1 MGPHPLVIGLNIYK
15 EFFKEVNALKKKF
28 QKTGNCLLVFL
39 LSAVMLFSV
48 IPAVTVYAE
57 AETETEAGRYDVSQY
72 KAGEDQTKWTY
83 PDQDGMVFA
92 GWFTDSTCTTP
103 HTGTT
108 GTAYAKFVDANV
120 MKVAKQLNSAADAM
134 DDTVNIRFLTA
145 IKDTRLKSVSFHV
158 TLGSKSFTMTE
169 TKAYSS
175 VLEDGTA
182 VATTA
187 SYLFGTDATYFVVHT
202 LGGVPNEYFD
212 DTFTAT
218 VSWVTL
224 DGTTVTSPWTENT
237 DSYSYA
243 FKLNTYDELN
253 LSLSASAIRSY
264 NNGITAA
271 TSDSSVTLTVGN
283 GSESGGMFQ
292 IGTAR
297 HNASSWEVGATIS
310 SATGGVRRGVG
321 VVTPEGSLLFYV
333 SDTQAGYVTWD
344 TLVDKDDNSIRS
356 AALPISD
363 KVKDIIAQGNYT
375 LKAIATDIDGAG
387 TGKINLYVNDIWV
400 YTFVNNHVAKSN
412 GTVSATPLDLS
423 AKILPSIGAYYDQ
436 NVGVSFSDWYYRIE
450 AEQVKE
456 VGTVSGTFAKLDGTA
471 LPDTVTITFGS
482 ESFGNISRT
491 VTIGDNKDFEILLP
505 VGDYTVDVAADG
517 YQGGCAPITVKTGA
531 NDIGIVRLLQEMTEV
546 VLWFDNGTK
555 EQSGNSVTLGVPAGN
570 ADHGVEWQI
579 GKDITGATSWTVSA
593 HIAPGALDQ
602 HGFTVGTAD
611 GGSGALF
618 LFVNADK
625 AGHYSWQTFVQK
637 ETGSKFWKYWSLSDE
652 AKAAMASEDG
662 YTLTLEATG
671 MDGKLSGVLSLYV
684 NDIKVYSVANTFVG
698 ISSDHGCEDVWMD
711 LQNCHLS
718 LAVRSDPGD
727 TTGGATYASA
737 TFSDWYYTYSTEPS
751 DTEDTEDTDN
761 TEGWTIMPLRDSIK
775 EWINVNGSLTSTES
789 GAAVFAT
796 SEGNAANQLLCQFA
810 NAAENIS
817 AFEISTK
824 VQSGAEARRGVG
836 FKTPYGYMFFNVIEE
851 SGNTGVGYVAFNT
864 DGSFKE
870 QNYQELDVVAGQFIT
885 GTTKAY
891 TLKLVAK
898 DLTGTE
904 NDKIYFYVNNILV
917 YTYTNTLGWDL
928 TEQVRPAIGVR
939 GGGASATF
947 TDYTFKVLCDE
958 KEAPDTANWTEVDL
972 ITINGFINN
981 FGDLTRPSEIGGAAT
996 FATAKGNAANQLLCQ
1011 FANAAENIS
1020 AFEISTK
1027 VQSGAEARRGVGFK
1041 TPDGFIFFNVV
1052 ENSNTNGAGY
1062 VWYNIS
1068 YQQQSQDYVVLK
1080 EAAEE
1085 VVTGADPYTLK
1096 LVATDLTGTSA
1107 DTITLY
1113 VNDIAVYTYTNT
1125 LGWDL
1130 TKKVLPAIGVR
1141 GSGASAIFTDYT
1153 FKVLPKTVNLTLA
1166 YDDRYT
1172 FEAAVASNEVVSV
1185 TSNQTGMQTPDMA
1198 VLTASGDGNTYI
1210 ATGVGTAKVTL
1221 ANGIVYNVTVEPATI
1236 SVALIAGQ
1244 SNAEGWGTEAKRKLS
1259 IACPDGQ
1266 VYSTYGFSNTDF
1278 ASINGITAT
1287 GSDALSVATAPN
1299 FVATSLTSNVSY
1311 SDAELL
1317 YPLNSMTKSGKGK
1330 IGIDSALA
1338 YEWNKLTGEKIWV
1351 VNCGHGGSSIT
1362 TWVPGGTNYKECIAL
1377 MSYVKQTMEAEIA
1390 AGHYTLSKF
1399 MYFWC
1404 QGEADNSQMG
1414 QAVYHKNLKL
1424 VHNGLKADLTL
1435 NGQTLD
1441 YGGNI
1446 IVYANGENNG
1456 VLDIADTGVRLAQ
1469 KQACAETTGDFADFH
1484 MACDVNEQWVTDDGV
1499 TAYWETKYPN
1509 SAYPFTLQEGSYT
1522 NPTTVAQVEGDKIHY
1537 MAPAYNEIGI
1547 VCADSAYETL
1557 FGD

>member
-1 MGPHPLVIGLNIYK
+1 MK
-15 EFFKEVNALKKKF
+15 WKF
-28 QKTGNCLLVFL
+28 HKTGKSLLVFL
-39 LSAVMLFSV
+39 LSAVIILSM
-48 IPAVTVYAE
+48 IPAVAVH
-57 AETETEAGRYDVSQY
+57 AETVTVQYDVSEF
-72 KAGEDQTKWTY
+72 KGDKDSSEWTY
-83 PDQDGMVFA
+83 PSQDGKVFA
-92 GWFTDSTCTTP
+92 GWFTDETYETAY
-103 HTGTT
+103 TGTK
-108 GTAYAKFVDANV
+108 GTAHARFVDETIMQV
-120 MKVAKQLNSAADAM
+120 KLQCNSTADAK
-134 DDTVNIRFLTA
+134 DETIHIRFLTA
-145 IKDTRLKSVSFHV
+145 IKDTMLKSVTFHV
-158 TLGSKSFTMTE
+158 AVTELGKSWDWVEKT
-169 TKAYSS
+169 AYKS
-175 VLEDGTA
+175 VLEDGATA
-182 VATTA
+182 A
-187 SYLFGTDATYFVVHT
+187 SNASTSFGSTDATYFVVHT
-202 LGGVPNEYFD
+202 LKNIPKSVYSKS
-212 DTFTAT
+212 FTAT
-218 VSWVTL
+218 VSWKTL
-224 DGTTVTSPWTENT
+224 DGTTVTGITRE
-237 DSYSYA
+237 
-243 FKLNTYDELN
+243 FKPDGLDEL
-253 LSLSASAIRSY
+253 LLTLPDTATRAFGS
-264 NNGITAA
+264 GITK
-271 TSDSSVTLTVGN
+271 TTDDSGVTLTVNN
-283 GSESGGMFQ
+283 GSESGGLFE
-292 IGTAR
+292 IGEPR
-297 HNASSWEVGATIS
+297 YNASSWEVGALIG
-310 SATGGVRRGVG
+310 ATEDVVIRKGVG
-321 VVTPEGSLLFYV
+321 VVTPQGSLLLYV
-333 SDTQAGYVTWD
+333 SNEVAGYVTWD

-546 VLWFDNGTK
+546 VLWFESGTK
-555 EQSGNSVTLGVPAGN
+555 EQSGNSVTLGVPADN
-570 ADHGVEWQI
+570 ANHGVEWQI

-637 ETGSKFWKYWSLSDE
+637 ETGSEFWKYWSLSDE

-789 GAAVFAT
+789 GAVLSTTVDGGAD
-796 SEGNAANQLLCQFA
+796 NQLLCQFA
-810 NAAENIS
+810 DAGENIT
-817 AFEISTK
+817 AFQISTK
-824 VQSGAEARRGVG
+824 VQPGAMARRGVG
-836 FKTPYGYMFFNVIEE
+836 FRTPYGYMFFNVIEE
-851 SGNTGVGYVAFNT
+851 SGDTGVGYVAFNT
-864 DGSFKE
+864 DGNFKE

-917 YTYTNTLGWDL
+917 YTYTNTLEWDL

-939 GGGASATF
+939 NISASATF

-958 KEAPDTANWTEVDL
+958 DNTKEAPDTANWTEVDL

-981 FGDLTRPSEIGGAAT
+981 NGDPTWPSEIGGAAT
-996 FATAKGNAANQLLCQ
+996 FATKEGNAANQLLCQ

-1041 TPDGFIFFNVV
+1041 TPDGYIFFNVV

-1062 VWYNIS
+1062 VWYNIK
-1068 YQQQSQDYVVLK
+1068 YEQQTQDYVVLK

-1185 TSNQTGMQTPDMA
+1185 TSNQTGMQTPDTA

-1287 GSDALSVATAPN
+1287 SSDALSVATAPN

-1317 YPLNSMTKSGKGK
+1317 YPLNSMTESGIGK
-1330 IGIDSALA
+1330 VGIDSGLA
-1338 YEWNKLTGEKIWV
+1338 YQWNKLTGEKIWV
-1351 VNCGHGGSSIT
+1351 VNCAHGGSSIT
-1362 TWVPGGTNYKECIAL
+1362 TWVPGRTNYEECIAL
-1377 MSYVKQTMEAEIA
+1377 MSYVQQTMEAEIA
-1390 AGHYTLSKF
+1390 AGHYELSKF

-1404 QGEADNSQMG
+1404 QGEADNSWID
-1414 QAVYHKNLKL
+1414 QADYYENLKL
-1424 VHNGLKADLTL
+1424 VHNGLKTDLTL

-1446 IVYANGENNG
+1446 IVYANGENSG
-1456 VLDIADTGVRLAQ
+1456 ELDIADTGVRLAQ
-1469 KQACAETTGDFADFH
+1469 KQACAETTGDFADFY
-1484 MACDVNEQWVTDDGV
+1484 MACDVNEQWVTDTGV
-1499 TAYWETKYPN
+1499 AEYWETRYPN

>member
-72 KAGEDQTKWTY
+72 KVGKDQTKWTY

-103 HTGTT
+103 HTKTT

-182 VATTA
+182 VATKA
-187 SYLFGTDATYFVVHT
+187 SSLFGTDATYFVVHT

-237 DSYSYA
+237 DSYSHA
-243 FKLNTYDELN
+243 FELDTYDELN

-310 SATGGVRRGVG
+310 SATVGVRRGVG

-363 KVKDIIAQGNYT
+363 KVKDIIAKGKYT

-423 AKILPSIGAYYDQ
+423 AEILPSIGAYYDQ
-436 NVGVSFSDWYYRIE
+436 NVDVSFSDWYYRIE
-450 AEQVKE
+450 AKQVKE

-505 VGDYTVDVAADG
+505 VGGYTVDVAADG
-517 YQGGCAPITVKTGA
+517 YQGCCAPITVKTGA

-546 VLWFDNGTK
+546 VLWFGSGTN

-570 ADHGVEWQI
+570 RNHGVEWQI

-593 HIAPGALDQ
+593 HIAPGARDQ

-637 ETGSKFWKYWSLSDE
+637 ETDSMHWKYWSLSDE

-698 ISSDHGCEDVWMD
+698 INSDHGCKDVWMD

-727 TTGGATYASA
+727 SGGATYASA

-775 EWINVNGSLTSTES
+775 KWINVNGSLTSTES
-789 GAAVFAT
+789 SAVLSTTADGGAD
-796 SEGNAANQLLCQFA
+796 SQLLCQFA
-810 NAAENIS
+810 DAGENIT
-817 AFEISTK
+817 AFQISTK
-824 VQSGAEARRGVG
+824 VQPGAKARRGVG
-836 FKTPYGYMFFNVIEE
+836 FRTPYGYMFFNVTEE
-851 SGNTGVGYVAFNT
+851 SGNTGVGYVAFDT
-864 DGSFKE
+864 DGRFKE

-898 DLTGTE
+898 DLTGTKD
-904 NDKIYFYVNNILV
+904 DKIYFYVNNILV

-928 TEQVRPAIGVR
+928 TEQVRPVIGVR
-939 GGGASATF
+939 NDSASATF

-958 KEAPDTANWTEVDL
+958 DNTKEAPDTANWTEVDL

-981 FGDLTRPSEIGGAAT
+981 NGDLTWPSEIGGAAT
-996 FATAKGNAANQLLCQ
+996 FATTKGNAENQLLCQ

-1041 TPDGFIFFNVV
+1041 TPDGYIFFNVV

-1062 VWYNIS
+1062 VWYNIK
-1068 YQQQSQDYVVLK
+1068 YEQQTQDYVVLK

-1130 TKKVLPAIGVR
+1130 TARVLPAIGVR
-1141 GSGASAIFTDYT
+1141 GSGASATFTDYT
-1153 FKVLPKTVNLTLA
+1153 FKVV
-1166 YDDRYT
+1166 Y
-1172 FEAAVASNEVVSV
+1172 EA
-1185 TSNQTGMQTPDMA
+1185 Q
-1198 VLTASGDGNTYI
+1198 NT
-1210 ATGVGTAKVTL
+1210 
-1221 ANGIVYNVTVEPATI
+1221 
-1236 SVALIAGQ
+1236 
-1244 SNAEGWGTEAKRKLS
+1244 
-1259 IACPDGQ
+1259 
-1266 VYSTYGFSNTDF
+1266 
-1278 ASINGITAT
+1278 
-1287 GSDALSVATAPN
+1287 
-1299 FVATSLTSNVSY
+1299 
-1311 SDAELL
+1311 
-1317 YPLNSMTKSGKGK
+1317 
-1330 IGIDSALA
+1330 
-1338 YEWNKLTGEKIWV
+1338 
-1351 VNCGHGGSSIT
+1351 
-1362 TWVPGGTNYKECIAL
+1362 
-1377 MSYVKQTMEAEIA
+1377 
-1390 AGHYTLSKF
+1390 
-1399 MYFWC
+1399 
-1404 QGEADNSQMG
+1404 
-1414 QAVYHKNLKL
+1414 
-1424 VHNGLKADLTL
+1424 
-1435 NGQTLD
+1435 
-1441 YGGNI
+1441 
-1446 IVYANGENNG
+1446 
-1456 VLDIADTGVRLAQ
+1456 
-1469 KQACAETTGDFADFH
+1469 
-1484 MACDVNEQWVTDDGV
+1484 
-1499 TAYWETKYPN
+1499 
-1509 SAYPFTLQEGSYT
+1509 
-1522 NPTTVAQVEGDKIHY
+1522 
-1537 MAPAYNEIGI
+1537 
-1547 VCADSAYETL
+1547 
-1557 FGD
+1557 